1 MSGPSLW
8 WIDWSLHG
16 GSMRKEAAGRFLLCF
31 LAALYFLT
39 MLLSGGVSRFL
50 SGQYTITAILR
61 IGVPDEEGAGIA
73 AKVAVMAPVREAHY
87 RTPDEAWEEFLVA
100 YPGLE
105 TLRSEGKNPLPGYVE
120 VRLRPERMSEEGI
133 AEIRSALTP
142 LSQVEKIL
150 SGGDVM
156 PGLLRMKLWAN
167 ALLWSGFALVCV
179 VFLVILAMQER
190 TRAARLFPDVSFLAE
205 RGIPGNRIAVR
216 RAAGAFLAGGVV
228 AALATGASFFALLLA
243 SGRFSLVR
251 TVVGSAEELL
261 DVRFLPAVCVF
272 LLAASIF
279 PGLASL
285 AGWRAAYPKGR

>member
-1 MSGPSLW
+1 VSGPSLW

-39 MLLSGGVSRFL
+39 MLLSGGVNRFL
-50 SGQYTITAILR
+50 SSQYTITAILR

-87 RTPDEAWEEFLVA
+87 RTPDEAWEEFLAA

-105 TLRSEGKNPLPGYVE
+105 TLRSEEKNPLPGYVE
-120 VRLRPERMSEEGI
+120 VSLRPERMSEEGI
-133 AEIRSALTP
+133 AEIRSTLTP
-142 LSQVEKIL
+142 LSQVEEIL

-167 ALLWSGFALVCV
+167 ALLWFGFALLCV
-179 VFLVILAMQER
+179 VFLAILTIQER
-190 TRAARLFPDVSFLAE
+190 TRAARLLPDVSFLAE

-216 RAAGAFLAGGVV
+216 RATGAFLAGGVV
-228 AALATGASFFALLLA
+228 AVLATGASFFALLLA
-243 SGRFSLVR
+243 SGRFSFVR
-251 TVVGSAEELL
+251 SVVGSAEELL
-261 DVRFLPAVCVF
+261 AARFLPAVCVF

-279 PGLASL
+279 PGLVSL

>member
-39 MLLSGGVSRFL
+39 MLLSGGVNRFL
-50 SGQYTITAILR
+50 SSQYTITAMMR
-61 IGVPDEEGAGIA
+61 VGVPDEEGVGIA
-73 AKVAVMAPVREAHY
+73 AKVSMLAPVREAHY
-87 RTPDEAWEEFLVA
+87 RTPDEAWEEFLAA

-105 TLRSEGKNPLPGYVE
+105 TIRGEGKNPLPGYVE
-120 VRLRPERMSEEGI
+120 VGLRPDRLSEEGI
-133 AEIRSALTP
+133 AKVRSALTP
-142 LSQVEKIL
+142 LSQVEKVL

-156 PGLLRMKLWAN
+156 PGLLRMKRWAN
-167 ALLWSGFALVCV
+167 ALLWSGFALVCA
-179 VFLVILAMQER
+179 VFLAILAMQER
-190 TRAARLFPDVSFLAE
+190 IRAAKLLPDVSFLAE
-205 RGIPGNRIAVR
+205 RGIPGSRIAGK
-216 RAAGAFLAGGVV
+216 RAAGAFLAGAVV
-228 AALATGASFFALLLA
+228 AVLATGAAFLALLFTSA
-243 SGRFSLVR
+243 RFSLVR

-272 LLAASIF
+272 LLSASIF

-285 AGWRAAYPKGR
+285 SGWRAAYPKGR

>member
-1 MSGPSLW
+1 MSGTSLW

-16 GSMRKEAAGRFLLCF
+16 ASMRKEAAGRFLLCF
-31 LAALYFLT
+31 LAALYFLA
-39 MLLSGGVSRFL
+39 MLLSGGVDRFL

-61 IGVPDEEGAGIA
+61 IGVPAEEGAGIA
-73 AKVAVMAPVREAHY
+73 AKVAVMAPVREAQY
-87 RTPDEAWEEFLVA
+87 RTPDEAWAEFLVA

-120 VRLRPERMSEEGI
+120 VRLRRERMSEEGI
-133 AEIRSALTP
+133 AEVRSALSP

-150 SGGDVM
+150 SGGDLM
-156 PGLLRMKLWAN
+156 PGLLRMKQWAN

-179 VFLVILAMQER
+179 LFLAILAMQER
-190 TRAARLFPDVSFLAE
+190 SRTARLFPDVSFLAE
-205 RGIPGNRIAVR
+205 RGIPGSRIAVR

-228 AALATGASFFALLLA
+228 AVLATGASFFALILA
-243 SGRFSLVR
+243 SARFSSIR
-251 TVVGSAEELL
+251 SVVGPAEELL
-261 DVRFLPAVCVF
+261 DMRFLPVVCVF